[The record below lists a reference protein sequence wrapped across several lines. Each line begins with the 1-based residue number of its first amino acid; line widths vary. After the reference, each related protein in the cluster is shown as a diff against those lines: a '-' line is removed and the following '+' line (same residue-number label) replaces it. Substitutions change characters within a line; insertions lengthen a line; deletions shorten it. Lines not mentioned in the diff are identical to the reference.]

1 MKAKGVSISKFEDG
15 VLNEDAVRASNELI
29 AVSDGAGGGGVFAE
43 KWSQYLVD
51 NLPPSPIRS
60 FEELDSWIDNIWEQ
74 FYNDCEAKAK
84 EQQDGLFLKKF
95 YDEGSFATLAA
106 LWSCDDEM
114 RWMTYGDSVV
124 FMYNQKTEKLSFT
137 FPHLSDFAKPPFLIN
152 CKDPLAPEGIATG
165 SFPVDK
171 DCIYFV
177 ASDTLSHYI
186 MMMYM
191 VAHRDDFKHELEDAI
206 EGHNK
211 NSNLVKKALA
221 SKQTNFKKVITKLVN
236 CANHPGNFKKHIE
249 SLIRQGLIAHD
260 DYSLA
265 VMFGK

>member
-51 NLPPSPIRS
+51 NLPPSPITS

-124 FMYNQKTEKLSFT
+124 FMYNQKTEKLNYT
-137 FPHLSDFAKPPFLIN
+137 FPQLSDFAKPPFLIN
-152 CKDPLAPEGIATG
+152 CKDPLAPEGFATG
-165 SFPVDK
+165 TFPFDK
-171 DCIYFV
+171 DCIYFI

-186 MMMYM
+186 IMMYM
-191 VAHRDDFKHELEDAI
+191 AAYRDDFKQELEDAI
-206 EGHNK
+206 EVPNK

-221 SKQTNFKKVITKLVN
+221 SKQTNFKKVITRLVN
-236 CANHPGNFKKHIE
+236 CANHPRNFKKHIE
-249 SLIRQGLIAHD
+249 ALIRRGLIAHD
-260 DYSLA
+260 DYSLV
-265 VMFGK
+265 VMFD

>member
-51 NLPPSPIRS
+51 NLPPSPITS

-124 FMYNQKTEKLSFT
+124 FMYNQKTEKLNYT
-137 FPHLSDFAKPPFLIN
+137 FPQLSDFAKPPFLIN

-191 VAHRDDFKHELEDAI
+191 VAHRDDFKNELEDAI
-206 EGHNK
+206 ETHNK

-236 CANHPGNFKKHIE
+236 CANHPWNFKKHIE
-249 SLIRQGLIAHD
+249 SLIRQGLIAYD

-265 VMFGK
+265 VMFGQ

>member
-1 MKAKGVSISKFEDG
+1 MKAKGVSIAKFEEG
-15 VLNEDAVRASNELI
+15 VLNEDAVFYSPSLI

-43 KWSQYLVD
+43 RWSHYLVY
-51 NLPPSPIRS
+51 NLQSKPITS
-60 FEELDSWIDNIWEQ
+60 FEELDAWIENIWEQ
-74 FYNDCEAKAK
+74 FYNECEAWAK
-84 EQQDGLFLKKF
+84 KQQDGLFLKKF

-106 LWSCDDEM
+106 LWQCENEM
-114 RWMTYGDSVV
+114 CWITYGDSVV
-124 FMYNQKTEKLSFT
+124 FMYNPKAEKLDYS
-137 FPHLSDFAKPPFLIN
+137 FPHLSDFATPPFLIN
-152 CKDPLAPEGIATG
+152 CKDPLAPEGFTTG
-165 SFPVDK
+165 TFPFDK

-191 VAHRDDFKHELEDAI
+191 AAYRDDFKQELEDAI
-206 EGHNK
+206 EAHNK

-249 SLIRQGLIAHD
+249 ALIRRGLIAHD

-265 VMFGK
+265 VMSTK